1 MAPLVLHNVPDDEL
15 YIGADGVTRPFAV
28 VGAADERRS
37 ARLRRQATATHGSF
51 GRARSRPRSGSVGP
65 GGARV
70 KTTQNKP
77 AVTTTFTMADQM
89 FGSWKKD
96 QEALM
101 QQHHSPQDGPDQDDH
116 LDVRGDAS
124 SGATGRKVSGGSIA
138 PGARDTDDSRDRDG
152 NSNNTTQSGSQQETV
167 YQKPQNQPTEVILC
181 GYRSADYQYAAL
193 HQYEQI
199 AGRICE
205 DYPRDPP
212 IGSRRYRSSLRDGAA
227 RSAATFESNG
237 RSALTP
243 AERQAVMRAAS
254 GQHWVKV
261 TFESAQ
267 AADAALYASPQRI
280 LGHLVT
286 AELYRGVP
294 LSAAEDVAIQD
305 PDALEEYERA
315 AHSGGNGPRDGLGND
330 HGFGRYS
337 VTSSHTVDSGTVT
350 HDDPFGAS
358 TTRSS
363 ATGSSSATLT
373 GNGGGGPAFRRSAWP
388 ASEDGGSRMDVDN
401 VSSPAPQ
408 SQQSQQ
414 PPVSPVDN
422 EFCQRIPTAR
432 RATLKAPELALLPTE
447 STMRRFVKRLPLLHR
462 LTGTIIGNQVPRR
475 ENGLFDWEKASL
487 YWKLIWWLDYLF
499 LLFAG
504 EILDANRDE

>member
-1 MAPLVLHNVPDDEL
+1 
-15 YIGADGVTRPFAV
+15 
-28 VGAADERRS
+28 
-37 ARLRRQATATHGSF
+37 
-51 GRARSRPRSGSVGP
+51 
-65 GGARV
+65 
-70 KTTQNKP
+70 
-77 AVTTTFTMADQM
+77 MADQM
-89 FGSWKKD
+89 FGSWKKE
-96 QEALM
+96 QETLM
-101 QQHHSPQDGPDQDDH
+101 QQHHSPQDGGADQDDH
-116 LDVRGDAS
+116 LDVVRGDSS
-124 SGATGRKVSGGSIA
+124 SGATGRKVSGGSVA
-138 PGARDTDDSRDRDG
+138 PGRGDRDRDG
-152 NSNNTTQSGSQQETV
+152 DDGSNTQTNSQQQAQDASV
-167 YQKPQNQPTEVILC
+167 YTKPQNQPTEIILR

-193 HQYEQI
+193 HHYETI

-280 LGHLVT
+280 LGYLVT

-315 AHSGGNGPRDGLGND
+315 AHGGPRGGGGGGQGGND

-337 VTSSHTVDSGTVT
+337 VASSHTVDSGTVT
-350 HDDPFGAS
+350 QDDPFGGAG
-358 TTRSS
+358 TARSS

-373 GNGGGGPAFRRSAWP
+373 GAGGGPAFRRQAWP
-388 ASEDGGSRMDVDN
+388 ASEDGSRMDVDAA
-401 VSSPAPQ
+401 SPAVQQ
-408 SQQSQQ
+408 SQQSQSQSQQQQ
-414 PPVSPVDN
+414 PPPNN

>member
-51 GRARSRPRSGSVGP
+51 GRARSRPRAGSVGP

-70 KTTQNKP
+70 KQQQSKP
-77 AVTTTFTMADQM
+77 AVTTTSTMADMM
-89 FGSWKKD
+89 FGSWKRE
-96 QEALM
+96 QEQLL
-101 QQHHSPQDGPDQDDH
+101 QHHHSPQDGPDSQDGHTDDH
-116 LDVRGDAS
+116 LDVHSGRSGNAS
-124 SGATGRKVSGGSIA
+124 SASGRKVS
-138 PGARDTDDSRDRDG
+138 
-152 NSNNTTQSGSQQETV
+152 SGSSAAPANPDDNRDDQQQEAA
-167 YQKPQNQPTEVILC
+167 YQKPQNQPTEVILR

-193 HQYEQI
+193 HHYEQI

-227 RSAATFESNG
+227 RSAATLASNG

-305 PDALEEYERA
+305 PDALDEYERA
-315 AHSGGNGPRDGLGND
+315 AHGGSRGGQGND

-350 HDDPFGAS
+350 HDDPFGAES
-358 TTRSS
+358 RSS
-363 ATGSSSATLT
+363 ATGSSSATMT
-373 GNGGGGPAFRRSAWP
+373 GSALRRQAWP
-388 ASEDGGSRMDVDN
+388 ASEDGARVDLDN
-401 VSSPAPQ
+401 AAAATPPE
-408 SQQSQQ
+408 QQEQAAATAA
-414 PPVSPVDN
+414 DN

>member
-1 MAPLVLHNVPDDEL
+1 MM
-15 YIGADGVTRPFAV
+15 
-28 VGAADERRS
+28 ADE
-37 ARLRRQATATHGSF
+37 
-51 GRARSRPRSGSVGP
+51 
-65 GGARV
+65 
-70 KTTQNKP
+70 
-77 AVTTTFTMADQM
+77 M
-89 FGSWKKD
+89 FGSWKRE
-96 QEALM
+96 QEQLL
-101 QQHHSPQDGPDQDDH
+101 QHHSPQDGSDSQNSHQDDL
-116 LDVRGDAS
+116 LDVHGGRGGDS
-124 SGATGRKVSGGSIA
+124 SSATGRKVSGGSVGPA
-138 PGARDTDDSRDRDG
+138 NPDDNRDG
-152 NSNNTTQSGSQQETV
+152 NNTQTGAAQQQETAF
-167 YQKPQNQPTEVILC
+167 QKPQNQPTEVILR

-193 HQYEQI
+193 HHYEQI
-199 AGRICE
+199 AGRVCE

-280 LGHLVT
+280 LGYLVT
-286 AELYRGVP
+286 AELYRGAP
-294 LSAAEDVAIQD
+294 LSASEDVAIQD

-315 AHSGGNGPRDGLGND
+315 AHGGHRGGQGND

-350 HDDPFGAS
+350 HDDPFGAG
-358 TTRSS
+358 TRSS
-363 ATGSSSATLT
+363 TTGSSSATVT
-373 GNGGGGPAFRRSAWP
+373 GSTFRRQAWP
-388 ASEDGGSRMDVDN
+388 ASKDSSRVDVDN
-401 VSSPAPQ
+401 VAAPTP
-408 SQQSQQ
+408 SQQ
-414 PPVSPVDN
+414 PAAAVDN

-504 EILDANRDE
+504 EILDANKDE